1 MMRLHDW
8 WRRAVDALGSMG
20 LIALASSVLAGGLAA
35 FSLGP
40 LRAEHDGL
48 LQRKLEAQELL
59 RAARPGATV
68 RSAGPAEQI
77 TAFYASFP
85 VMDSTPHWLA
95 RIQQAAKANGLA
107 LPSGEY
113 RVDRHA
119 EQRLARYQ
127 ITLPVNGSYTQ
138 MRGFIGEVLRDVPA
152 ASLDDVQFKRDSG
165 TGSRLEVRIRLSL
178 YLSGQ

>member
-1 MMRLHDW
+1 MRRLHHG
-8 WRRAVDALGSMG
+8 WRRAFDALGSVG
-20 LIALASSVLAGGLAA
+20 LIALASSVLAGALAA
-35 FSLGP
+35 LSLGP
-40 LRAEHDGL
+40 LRAEHDEL
-48 LQRKLEAQELL
+48 LQRKFEAQQRL
-59 RAARPGATV
+59 RAARPGASA

-85 VMDSTPHWLA
+85 AMNSTPQWLA
-95 RIQQAAKANGLA
+95 RIEHAATANGLA

-127 ITLPVNGSYTQ
+127 ITLPVNGSYAQ

-165 TGSRLEVRIRLSL
+165 GSRLEARIRLSL
-178 YLSGQ
+178 YLNGQ